1 METTQKNSIVAALE
15 AYLNEHAMSA
25 NTFATK
31 SGVNASIISNLR
43 SGNTTV
49 SAGGGKEVE
58 IADKYYT
65 QIAGAINFKLT
76 KEYWHVV
83 ETRQAML
90 AMATL
95 QDAKEN
101 GYTNVIIGETGSG
114 KTFIADLFARQHPHD
129 VFSLKIAQTD
139 TITDVIDKIM
149 DSLKI
154 NSSAKGKSRKINEIV
169 KHLRKL
175 KLEGHKPL
183 IIFDEAEYMKQ
194 PCMCAIKALFD
205 DINGECGI
213 IIIGTPQLLRNLDRL
228 RKKDKDGIPQFY
240 RRIKFGIRHLDS
252 VDRSFKQFFNE
263 LSITDKEVIRFISR
277 ECENYGELHDV
288 LVPVLRELDRTG
300 EDLSVANICKILN
313 YRG

>member
-1 METTQKNSIVAALE
+1 METTLKNSIVAALE
-15 AYLNEHAMSA
+15 SYLSEHKMSA
-25 NTFATK
+25 NDFAKK

-43 SGNTTV
+43 AGKTTV
-49 SAGGGKEVE
+49 SAGGEKNVE

-65 QIAGAINFKLT
+65 QIASAINFKLT
-76 KEYWHVV
+76 KEYWKVV
-83 ETRQAML
+83 NTRQTML
-90 AMATL
+90 AIATL
-95 QDAKEN
+95 EDAKEF
-101 GYTNVIIGETGSG
+101 GYTNVIVGETGSG
-114 KTFIADLFARQHPHD
+114 KTFTADLFSRQHPHD

-149 DSLKI
+149 DALKI
-154 NSSAKGKSRKINEIV
+154 NSSAKGKSRKIHEIV

-175 KLEGHKPL
+175 KLEGYKPL

-205 DINGECGI
+205 DIHGECGI
-213 IIIGTPQLLRNLDRL
+213 VIIGTSQLLRNLDRL

-263 LSITDKEVIRFISR
+263 LSITNKEVIRFISR

-300 EDLSVANICKILN
+300 EDLTVNNICKILN

>member
-1 METTQKNSIVAALE
+1 METTLKNQIVAALE
-15 AYLNEHAMSA
+15 AYLNEHKMSA

-43 SGNTTV
+43 SGKTTV

-58 IADKYYT
+58 IADKYYA
-65 QIAGAINFKLT
+65 QIASAINFKLT
-76 KEYWHVV
+76 KEYWKVI
-83 ETRQAML
+83 ETRQTLL
-90 AMATL
+90 ALSTL

-114 KTFIADLFARQHPHD
+114 KTFTADLFARQHPHD

-149 DSLKI
+149 DAAKI
-154 NSSAKGKSRKINEIV
+154 NSSAKGKTRKINEIV
-169 KHLRKL
+169 KHMRKL
-175 KLEGHKPL
+175 KLEGHKPM